1 MTGKFS
7 LNFTKIYGNI
17 IIMLKNLWSSNDY
30 FFFEYS
36 LSYENHLISMQN
48 HVKIRI
54 ARNFFYFLKKF
65 SLIYLNTK
73 FYNKLLEMEMELIED
88 NSNDNEIVLL
98 RYKKE
103 LLTRMLL
110 LTRSLFFSCYSKI
123 L

>member
-1 MTGKFS
+1 
-7 LNFTKIYGNI
+7 
-17 IIMLKNLWSSNDY
+17 
-30 FFFEYS
+30 
-36 LSYENHLISMQN
+36 MQN